1 VKILRAFNIWAN
13 SNRVPSKAGKL
24 DRYLLSRMLQLETL
38 ERRITPA
45 TYTVVN
51 NLDSGTGSL
60 RQAILD
66 ANANAGNDQ
75 IIFNLTGTSP
85 YTITLGSALPTIV
98 SASTAIV
105 TGGTAG
111 TVTITGLGASSLTIS
126 GSDPTNANNAT
137 RNFSIFS
144 IASGG
149 DLSISGVTISGAQTS
164 SQGGAFNNSG
174 TLNIANST
182 ISGNTAGTGGGGIFN
197 SGTLNIAN
205 SIINSTSEGDY
216 AGTGTI
222 ILIGS
227 STNANNLVTQSG
239 LSWATTVTSAQLNL
253 GPLQNNGGPTFT
265 MALGAGSAAIGAGN
279 ATISNAAPILGKD
292 QCGYT
297 RSSTT
302 PSIGAFEYNEIGPA
316 PTITSISPTTGSTA
330 GGIAI
335 TI

>member
-1 VKILRAFNIWAN
+1 MKIVEVFNIWAN

-24 DRYLLSRMLQLETL
+24 DRYLLSRMLQLEAL
-38 ERRITPA
+38 EGRITPA
-45 TYTVVN
+45 TFPVIN
-51 NLDSGTGSL
+51 ILDSGAGSL
-60 RQAILD
+60 KDAITL
-66 ANANAGNDQ
+66 ANNTAGNDQ

-85 YTITLGSALPTIV
+85 YTITLGLALPTIV

-111 TVTITGLGASSLTIS
+111 TLTITGLGASSLIIN
-126 GSDPTNANNAT
+126 GNNG
-137 RNFSIFS
+137 NFSIFS

-182 ISGNTAGTGGGGIFN
+182 ISNNTATNGGGIINN
-197 SGTLNIAN
+197 SQSTLNIAN
-205 SIINSTSEGDY
+205 TIINSTSEGDY
-216 AGTGTI
+216 AGTGTVT
-222 ILIGS
+222 LIGS

-279 ATISNAAPILGKD
+279 AAISNAAPILGKD

>member
-1 VKILRAFNIWAN
+1 MKIVEVFNIWAN
-13 SNRVPSKAGKL
+13 SNRLPPKAGKL

-38 ERRITPA
+38 ERRITPT

-51 NLDSGTGSL
+51 TFDTGAGSL
-60 RQAILD
+60 KDAITL
-66 ANANAGNDQ
+66 ANTTAGNDQ
-75 IIFNLTGTSP
+75 IIFNLTGTTP
-85 YTITLGSALPTIV
+85 YTITLGLALPTIV

-111 TVTITGLGASSLTIS
+111 TLTITGLGASSLTIN
-126 GSDPTNANNAT
+126 GNNG
-137 RNFSIFS
+137 NFSIFS

-149 DLSISGVTISGAQTS
+149 DLSISGVTVSGAQTS

-182 ISGNTAGTGGGGIFN
+182 ILGNTAGTGGGGIFN
-197 SGTLNIAN
+197 DIQSTLNIAN

-216 AGTGTI
+216 AGTGTVT
-222 ILIGS
+222 LIGS

-265 MALGAGSAAIGAGN
+265 MALGAVSAAIGAGN

-302 PSIGAFEYNEIGPA
+302 PSIGAFEYKEIGPA
-316 PTITSISPTTGSTA
+316 PTITSISTTTGSTA
-330 GGIAI
+330 GGTAI

>member
-1 VKILRAFNIWAN
+1 M
-13 SNRVPSKAGKL
+13 PSKAGKL
-24 DRYLLSRMLQLETL
+24 DRCLLSRMLQLETL
-38 ERRITPA
+38 EARITPT

-51 NLDSGTGSL
+51 TFDTGAGSL
-60 RQAILD
+60 KDAITL
-66 ANANAGNDQ
+66 ANTTAGNDQ
-75 IIFNLTGTSP
+75 IIFNLTGTTP
-85 YTITLGSALPTIV
+85 YTITLGLALPTIV
-98 SASTAIV
+98 SASTAIL

-111 TVTITGLGASSLTIS
+111 TLTITGLGASSLTIN
-126 GSDPTNANNAT
+126 GNQG
-137 RNFSIFS
+137 NFSIFS
-144 IASGG
+144 FASGG
-149 DLSISGVTISGAQTS
+149 DLSISGVTVSGSQTTGK
-164 SQGGAFNNSG
+164 GGAFNNSG

-182 ISGNTAGTGGGGIFN
+182 ISGNTAGTGGIFN
-197 SGTLNIAN
+197 DIQSTLNIAN
-205 SIINSTSEGDY
+205 TIINSTSEGDY
-216 AGTGTI
+216 AGTGTVT
-222 ILIGS
+222 LIGS

-302 PSIGAFEYNEIGPA
+302 PSIGAFEYKEIGPA
-316 PTITSISPTTGSTA
+316 PTITSISTTTGSTA
-330 GGIAI
+330 GGTAI

>member
-1 VKILRAFNIWAN
+1 
-13 SNRVPSKAGKL
+13 
-24 DRYLLSRMLQLETL
+24 MLQLETL
-38 ERRITPA
+38 ERRITPT

-51 NLDSGTGSL
+51 TFDTGAGSL
-60 RQAILD
+60 KDAITL
-66 ANANAGNDQ
+66 ANTTAGNDQ
-75 IIFNLTGTSP
+75 IIFNLTGTTP
-85 YTITLGSALPTIV
+85 YTITLGLALPTIV

-111 TVTITGLGASSLTIS
+111 TLTITGLGASSLTIN
-126 GSDPTNANNAT
+126 GNNG
-137 RNFSIFS
+137 NFSIFS

-216 AGTGTI
+216 AGTGTVT
-222 ILIGS
+222 LIGS
-227 STNANNLVTQSG
+227 SINANNLVTQSG

-302 PSIGAFEYNEIGPA
+302 PSIGAFEFNEIGPA
-316 PTITSISPTTGSTA
+316 PTIISISPTTGSTA
-330 GGIAI
+330 GGTAI

>member
-13 SNRVPSKAGKL
+13 SNRVPPKAGKL
-24 DRYLLSRMLQLETL
+24 DRYLLSRMLQLEAL
-38 ERRITPA
+38 EGRITPT

-111 TVTITGLGASSLTIS
+111 TVTITGLGASSLIIS

-137 RNFSIFS
+137 RDFSIFS

-149 DLSISGVTISGAQTS
+149 DLSISGVTVSGAQTS

-174 TLNIANST
+174 TLNIANT
-182 ISGNTAGTGGGGIFN
+182 
-197 SGTLNIAN
+197 
-205 SIINSTSEGDY
+205 IINSTSEGDY

>member
-1 VKILRAFNIWAN
+1 MKILRAFNIWAN
-13 SNRVPSKAGKL
+13 SNMLPPKAGKL

-38 ERRITPA
+38 ERRITP
-45 TYTVVN
+45 TSFTVVN

-75 IIFNLTGTSP
+75 IIFNLIGTSP
-85 YTITLGSALPTIV
+85 YTITLGSALPDIID
-98 SASTAIV
+98 ANTAIV

-111 TVTITGLGASSLTIS
+111 TVTITGLGASSLIIS

-149 DLSISGVTISGAQTS
+149 DLSISGVTVSGAQTS

-182 ISGNTAGTGGGGIFN
+182 ISGNTAGTGGGIFN

-205 SIINSTSEGDY
+205 TIINSTSEGDY

>member
-1 VKILRAFNIWAN
+1 MKIVEVFNIWAN
-13 SNRVPSKAGKL
+13 SNRLPPKVGKL
-24 DRYLLSRMLQLETL
+24 DRYLLSRMLQLEAL
-38 ERRITPA
+38 ERRITPT
-45 TYTVVN
+45 TYSVVN
-51 NLDSGTGSL
+51 TLDSGTGSL
-60 RQAILD
+60 RQAITL
-66 ANANAGNDQ
+66 ANTTAGNDQ
-75 IIFNLTGTSP
+75 IIFNLTGTTP
-85 YTITLGSALPTIV
+85 YTITLGLALPTIV

-111 TVTITGLGASSLTIS
+111 TLTITGLGASSLIIN
-126 GSDPTNANNAT
+126 GNNG
-137 RNFSIFS
+137 NFSIFS

-182 ISGNTAGTGGGGIFN
+182 ISNNTATNGGGIINN
-197 SGTLNIAN
+197 SQSTLNIAN
-205 SIINSTSEGDY
+205 TIINSTSEGDY
-216 AGTGTI
+216 AGTGTVT
-222 ILIGS
+222 LIGS

-279 ATISNAAPILGKD
+279 AAISNAAPILGKD

>member
-1 VKILRAFNIWAN
+1 VKILRDFNIWAN
-13 SNRVPSKAGKL
+13 SNKLLLKLSGL
-24 DRYLLSRMLQLETL
+24 DRYIHSRMLQLETL
-38 ERRITPA
+38 EGRITPA
-45 TYTVVN
+45 TFPVVN
-51 NLDSGTGSL
+51 TLDSGAGSL
-60 RQAILD
+60 KDAITL
-66 ANANAGNDQ
+66 ANTTAGNDQ
-75 IIFNLTGTSP
+75 IIFNLTGTTP
-85 YTITLGSALPTIV
+85 YTITLGLALPTIV

-111 TVTITGLGASSLTIS
+111 TLTITGLGASSLIIN
-126 GSDPTNANNAT
+126 GNNG
-137 RNFSIFS
+137 NFSIFS